1 MADFVLVHG
10 AWHGGWCW
18 KKLLP
23 GLQAAGHRAFAL
35 TLTGLGERAHL
46 MSPTITLQTHL
57 QDVCGLIEHEE
68 LQGAVLVGHSYA
80 GMVITGVAQQVDTER
95 LSHLV
100 YLDAVVPQPGE
111 AWSSGHS
118 PDTQTARRAV
128 IDQSG
133 QLAPPNPEVI
143 GLQGDD
149 HAWVQRRQTPQ
160 PGGCYD
166 SVLHFDPMRVQRWPR
181 HFIDCT
187 LPALPTIDAA
197 RRRVRAEPGWT
208 VHELRTGHDPMVSAP
223 QELLQVLQQLL
234 LSGSAASLPK

>member
-133 QLAPPNPEVI
+133 QLAPPNPEVF

>member
-18 KKLLP
+18 KKVLP

-46 MSPTITLQTHL
+46 MSPSINLQTHV
-57 QDVCGLIEHEE
+57 QDVCGLLEHEE
-68 LQGAVLVGHSYA
+68 LQGAVLVGHSYG
-80 GMVITGVAQQVDTER
+80 GMVITGVAQQVASER
-95 LSHLV
+95 LSCLV
-100 YLDAVVPQPGE
+100 YLDAVVPEPGE
-111 AWSSGHS
+111 AWSSGHAA
-118 PDTQTARRAV
+118 DTQAARRAL
-128 IDQSG
+128 IAESG
-133 QLAPPNPEVI
+133 QLTPPNPEVF
-143 GLQGDD
+143 GLRGDD

-166 SVLHFDPMRVQRWPR
+166 AALPFERERVQRWPR

-187 LPALPTIDAA
+187 SPALPTIDAS

-208 VHELRTGHDPMVSAP
+208 VHEIATGHDPMVSAP
-223 QELLQVLQQLL
+223 QDLLKALLQMV
-234 LSGSAASLPK
+234 